1 MKKTIITS
9 LAILISIGGL
19 TTVLASTKTGISQD
33 ELAHSKTVNPDISS
47 SETETYQ
54 NELTYFKTI
63 NPNISRSQVE
73 SLMKLREQVDGI
85 SKQLERLEL
94 EYGILVDNTKDPN
107 KEPKNPEELTVEQ
120 LNKLSQAYEKFWN
133 GELEFLEAS
142 YKAGITNEN
151 DYKID
156 KESFEDARDNNY
168 YKELL
173 NK

>member
-19 TTVLASTKTGISQD
+19 TTAFASTKTENYKE
-33 ELAHSKTVNPDISS
+33 ELAYFQTINPDITK
-47 SETETYQ
+47 SEVKSVME
-54 NELTYFKTI
+54 
-63 NPNISRSQVE
+63 
-73 SLMKLREQVDGI
+73 LREQVDKFGEQ
-85 SKQLERLEL
+85 SEKLEL
-94 EYGILVDNTKDPN
+94 EYGILVNEPN

-142 YKAGITNEN
+142 YKAGLTNEDN
-151 DYKID
+151 YKID

>member
-19 TTVLASTKTGISQD
+19 TTVFASTKTENYKE
-33 ELAHSKTVNPDISS
+33 ELAYFQTINPDITK
-47 SETETYQ
+47 SEVKSVME
-54 NELTYFKTI
+54 
-63 NPNISRSQVE
+63 
-73 SLMKLREQVDGI
+73 LREQVDKFGEQ
-85 SKQLERLEL
+85 SEKLEL
-94 EYGILVDNTKDPN
+94 EYGILVNEPN

-142 YKAGITNEN
+142 YKAGLTNEN

>member
-19 TTVLASTKTGISQD
+19 TTALASTKTETYKD
-33 ELAHSKTVNPDISS
+33 ELAYFQTINPDITK
-47 SETETYQ
+47 SEVKSVIE
-54 NELTYFKTI
+54 
-63 NPNISRSQVE
+63 
-73 SLMKLREQVDGI
+73 LREQVDKFGEQ
-85 SKQLERLEL
+85 SEKLEL
-94 EYGILVDNTKDPN
+94 EYGILVNEPN
-107 KEPKNPEELTVEQ
+107 KEPKNPEELTVDQ

-133 GELEFLEAS
+133 GELEFLEES
-142 YKAGITNEN
+142 YKARLTNEN

>member
-19 TTVLASTKTGISQD
+19 TTAFASTKTENYKE
-33 ELAHSKTVNPDISS
+33 ELAYFQTINPDITK
-47 SETETYQ
+47 SEVKSVME
-54 NELTYFKTI
+54 
-63 NPNISRSQVE
+63 
-73 SLMKLREQVDGI
+73 LREQVDKFGEQ
-85 SKQLERLEL
+85 SEKLEL
-94 EYGILVDNTKDPN
+94 EYGILVNEPN

-142 YKAGITNEN
+142 YKAGLTNEN

>member
-19 TTVLASTKTGISQD
+19 TTAYAKTENYKE
-33 ELAHSKTVNPDISS
+33 ELAYFQTINPDITK
-47 SETETYQ
+47 SEV
-54 NELTYFKTI
+54 K
-63 NPNISRSQVE
+63 
-73 SLMKLREQVDGI
+73 SLMELREQVDKI
-85 SKQLERLEL
+85 AEQSNKLEL
-94 EYGILVDNTKDPN
+94 EYGTTVDNTKNPN
-107 KEPKNPEELTVEQ
+107 KEPKDPEELTVEQ
-120 LNKLSQAYEKFWN
+120 LNKLSQLSEKFWN

-142 YKAGITNEN
+142 YKAGLTNEN